1 MQVTHPE
8 EENCAFFHTIDSNQ
22 NGTGTMFSLLP
33 SAATHR
39 QSIIQNLLSFLK
51 WMLAP
56 IAEPDQIAMITTQFK
71 PKIVAT
77 QNHLLWDV
85 DNNCVQQ
92 EENHMIGNVLQGY
105 PIYNLTSQ
113 ASQQLMVITTTLTWH
128 LPASMGVPTQ
138 LLQTNQTDSDSLAN
152 FSLSQGTW
160 FTTTTT
166 QIKMLATWQEKLE
179 KQTQE
184 QFDTILSELSK
195 MHKDMQNYTNPD
207 NYGNYSDQDRAFSP
221 NNMEEDKST
230 HYTKSLLYRAAN
242 NSHMEDIG
250 TAKW

>member
-1 MQVTHPE
+1 MTSIILPQTCNHSNTRHCTCQPQIQDDNGQTKNSWTLQKKLMQVTHPE
-8 EENCAFFHTIDSNQ
+8 EENCTFFHTIDSNQ

-56 IAEPDQIAMITTQFK
+56 ITEPDQIAMITTQFK

-92 EENHMIGNVLQGY
+92 EENHMISKVLQDY

-113 ASQQLMVITTTLTWH
+113 ASWPPTVITTTPTQH
-128 LPASMGVPTQ
+128 PPASMGVPTQ
-138 LLQTNQTDSDSLAN
+138 LLQTSQTDLDSLAN
-152 FSLSQGTW
+152 SNLSQGTW

-166 QIKMLATWQEKLE
+166 QIEMLATHQEKLE

-184 QFDTILSELSK
+184 
-195 MHKDMQNYTNPD
+195 
-207 NYGNYSDQDRAFSP
+207 
-221 NNMEEDKST
+221 
-230 HYTKSLLYRAAN
+230 
-242 NSHMEDIG
+242 
-250 TAKW
+250 